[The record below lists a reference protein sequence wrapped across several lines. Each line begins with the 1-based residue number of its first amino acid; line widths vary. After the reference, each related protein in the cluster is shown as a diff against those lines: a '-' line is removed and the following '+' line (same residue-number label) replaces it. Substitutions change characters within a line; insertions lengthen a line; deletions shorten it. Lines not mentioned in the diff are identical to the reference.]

1 MNTLIRNGLVLTM
14 DGADTTYQ
22 RGAVAVSGGQ
32 IVYLGDESGLPQAF
46 AADRVLD
53 ASGSIVMPG
62 FVNAHT
68 HLAMT
73 LLRGY
78 GNDLN
83 LQDWL
88 EKKVW
93 PAEDKLKTGDCY
105 WGSMLGLSEMI
116 RTGTTSF
123 LDMYFFMEETARA
136 VQETGMRAVLSRGM
150 IGLAPT
156 FNQALAENEALH
168 RDFHGAAD
176 GRITVM
182 LAPHAE
188 YTNTEASIRR
198 VVESAHKLGCG
209 IHIHVQETKAETE
222 ACVGRHNMSPVKW
235 LEGLGVFSRP
245 TVAAHCVTVD
255 AEDIEIMRRNGVSAA
270 SNPGSNMKLASGIAP
285 VDAMLRAGVNV
296 ALGTD
301 GASSNNNLDMLE
313 EVRLCALCAKL
324 REGDPAAVAALD
336 ALRMATIGGAKA
348 LGIDSITGSLEV
360 GKDADIIIVSGSS
373 PSMHP
378 RIDPVANLVY
388 SASSHDVSMTMVKG
402 RILMEGHQ
410 IVGMDLEKIFSEA
423 NRISARICG

>member
-1 MNTLIRNGLVLTM
+1 MNTLIRNGLILTM
-14 DGADTTYQ
+14 DEADTTYQ
-22 RGAVAVSGGQ
+22 CGVVAVSGGQ
-32 IVYLGDESGLPQAF
+32 IAYVGEEASLPQGF

-53 ASGSIVMPG
+53 AAGSIVMPG

-78 GNDLN
+78 GSDLN

-88 EKKVW
+88 EKMVW
-93 PAEDKLKTGDCY
+93 PAEDRLKPGDCY
-105 WGSMLGLSEMI
+105 WGSMLGLAEMI
-116 RTGTTSF
+116 RTGTTAF
-123 LDMYFFMEETARA
+123 LDMYFFMDETARA
-136 VQETGMRAVLSRGM
+136 VEETGMRAVLSRGL
-150 IGLAPT
+150 IGLAPS
-156 FNQALAENEALH
+156 FDKALAESEALH

-188 YTNTEASIRR
+188 YTNSEGSIRR
-198 VVESAHKLGCG
+198 VVELANQLNCG

-222 ACVGRHNMSPVKW
+222 ACVARHGMSPVKW
-235 LEGLGVFSRP
+235 LESLGVFSRP

-255 AEDIEIMRRNGVSAA
+255 AEDIEILRCNNISVA

-285 VDAMLRAGVNV
+285 VDAMLRAGINV

-313 EVRLCALCAKL
+313 EARLCALCAKL
-324 REGDPAAVAALD
+324 REGNPAALAAPT

-348 LGIDSITGSLEV
+348 LGIDTITGSLEV
-360 GKDADIIIVSGSS
+360 GKDADIIMISGSS

-378 RIDPVANLVY
+378 MIDPVANLVY
-388 SASSHDVSMTMVKG
+388 SASAHDVSMTMVKG
-402 RILMEGHQ
+402 RILMENRQ
-410 IVGMDLEKIFSEA
+410 IIGMDLEKILRQA
-423 NRISARICG
+423 DKISAEICG

>member
-32 IVYLGDESGLPQAF
+32 ITYVGEETGLPQAF
-46 AADRVLD
+46 SADRVLD

-78 GNDLN
+78 GSDLN

-93 PAEDKLKTGDCY
+93 PAEDKLITGDCF
-105 WGSMLGLSEMI
+105 WGSMLGLAEMI

-136 VQETGMRAVLSRGM
+136 VQETGMRAVLSRGL

-156 FNQALAENEALH
+156 FDKALAENEALH
-168 RDFHGAAD
+168 RDFHGSAD

-182 LAPHAE
+182 IAPHAE
-188 YTNTEASIRR
+188 YTNNEATIRR

-209 IHIHVQETKAETE
+209 IHIHVQETKAETD
-222 ACVGRHNMSPVKW
+222 ACMGRYGVSPVKW
-235 LEGLGVFSRP
+235 LESLDVFSLP

-255 AEDIEIMRRNGVSAA
+255 AEDIEILRRNGVSAA

-313 EVRLCALCAKL
+313 EARLCALCAKL
-324 REGDPAAVAALD
+324 REGDPAALPARD
-336 ALRMATIGGAKA
+336 SLRMATIGGARA
-348 LGIDSITGSLEV
+348 LGIDSIAGSLEV
-360 GKDADIIIVSGSS
+360 GKDADIIIVSGRS

-378 RIDPVANLVY
+378 MIDPVANLVY

-402 RILMEGHQ
+402 KILMEDYQ
-410 IVGMDLEKIFSEA
+410 IVGMDLGKIYSEA
-423 NRISARICG
+423 NKISARICG